1 MLDLVTFGDPLLRKK
16 AKRVE
21 QIDESI
27 RETASQMLDC
37 MHKEQGVGLAAEQVG
52 LAVAMCVIELPA
64 EESCGIPMPLI
75 LINPEIVESE
85 GQQVGQEG
93 CLSFPGVFV
102 TVPRF
107 ERVKVSFE
115 DLSGNVVTVEATGLC
130 SRALQHELDHL
141 AGVLLVDRMN
151 AVQKVAQG
159 ARLKRIKRET
169 KKGAVEKG

>member
-1 MLDLVTFGDPLLRKK
+1 MLDLVTFGNPLLRKK
-16 AKRVE
+16 AQRVE
-21 QIDESI
+21 QIDATI
-27 RETASQMLDC
+27 RSTAEDMLDC

-64 EESCGIPMPLI
+64 DEACGIPMPLI
-75 LINPEIVESE
+75 LVNPELVESE
-85 GQQVGQEG
+85 GEQVGQEG
-93 CLSFPGVFV
+93 CLSFPGIYV

-107 ERVKVSFE
+107 ERVKVRYLALDGRE
-115 DLSGNVVTVEATGLC
+115 LTVEATGLC

-141 AGVLLVDRMN
+141 EGVLLVDRMN

-169 KKGAVEKG
+169 KKKL